1 MLTTTPGTNDPSGKT
16 VQNIIDEAR
25 ELLAETSSGFWT
37 DPKILEWLSNGVLDM
52 VVKTWA
58 TGETENITLA
68 TDTLEYTIT
77 ADFIVTAA
85 VIYDGEKALI
95 SGHPTKVGHTPPVG
109 EPTHY
114 YTFDGQMGIYPIAET
129 ANNGKICKAY
139 LIPKP
144 AQITSFSTAIPTPAY
159 LDNSLV
165 QYILSMALFKDRKRA
180 DAQGVMAGYDKTLM
194 LYRSDLLMQSGR
206 IMDTKTD

>member
-1 MLTTTPGTNDPSGKT
+1 MLTTIPGTNDLSGKT
-16 VQNIIDEAR
+16 AQEIVDEAR

-37 DPKILEWLSNGVLDM
+37 DPKILIWLSNGVLDM

-58 TGETENITLA
+58 MGTTENITLV

-77 ADFIVTAA
+77 TDFIVPAA
-85 VIYDGEKALI
+85 VIYDSSKSLMP
-95 SGHPTKVGHTPPVG
+95 GHPTKVGHTPPVG

-114 YTFDGQMGIYPIAET
+114 YTFDGQMGIYPIAEL
-129 ANNGKICKAY
+129 ANNGKICRAY

-144 AQITSFSTAIPTPAY
+144 AQITSFSTAITTPAY

-180 DAQGVMAGYDKTLM
+180 DAQGVMEGYDKTLM

-206 IMDTKTD
+206 IMDSKTN